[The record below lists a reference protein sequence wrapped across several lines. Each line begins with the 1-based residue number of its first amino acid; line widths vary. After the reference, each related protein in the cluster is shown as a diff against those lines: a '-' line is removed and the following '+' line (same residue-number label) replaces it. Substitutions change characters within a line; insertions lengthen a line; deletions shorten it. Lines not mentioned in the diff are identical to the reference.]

1 MKVSKSE
8 IFAFVMA
15 TNIGFL
21 ILLNGVEQMSLIILI
36 YVVLINIVGI
46 IWGIKKKREEKN
58 EKSI

>member
-8 IFAFVMA
+8 IFAFVIT

-21 ILLNGVEQMSLIILI
+21 ILLSGVEQMALIILV
-36 YVVLINIVGI
+36 YVVLVNIVGI